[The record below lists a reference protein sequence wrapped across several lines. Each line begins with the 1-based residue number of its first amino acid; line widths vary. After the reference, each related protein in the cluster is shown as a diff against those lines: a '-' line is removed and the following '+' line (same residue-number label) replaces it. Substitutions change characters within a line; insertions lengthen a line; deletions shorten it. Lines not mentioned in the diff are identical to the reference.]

1 MNAEDAR
8 QATKETLIEKFD
20 LNVPLCRIYAEIR
33 DRSENKGNY
42 TVYIDSKIT
51 TIEVD
56 KTRTPNAILA
66 LMNILRQD
74 GFRVDYLG
82 DGADATDNNDFIVD
96 WNKGQLFY
104 E

>member
-1 MNAEDAR
+1 MNAKKAR
-8 QATKETLIEKFD
+8 QATKEGLIEKFD

-33 DRSENKGNY
+33 DRCDIKGNY
-42 TVYIDSKIT
+42 TVYINSEIT

-56 KTRTPNAILA
+56 KKRTPKRVIA

-74 GFRVDYLG
+74 GFRVEYYG
-82 DGADATDNNDFIVD
+82 DVNDNNDFVVD
-96 WNKGQLFY
+96 WNKEELFY